1 VEKASVFNQQQKKYS
16 LIVQGGG
23 QKGAFASGVLDK
35 FIDADFDPFSLYIGT
50 SAGALNVSSF
60 VAKQRG
66 IGLDFIL
73 NYTTRERFFDMN
85 KFLQKQQPMDLD
97 WAFDFVNSGEFP
109 LDLER
114 GKQNLGDER
123 VALACIT
130 DVEELKDYYYPI
142 FADNW
147 FDVLRATCA
156 IPMLYYHDIEF
167 DGKKWVDGG
176 VSATIPV
183 EESYRRGI
191 NNIVVISTIPE
202 PKQPVTSMSPVRES
216 VEKWKKEL
224 EAGLETHIRHLKV
237 SGTKEKLTE
246 FQKQFQE
253 KVANMKADYQRL
265 TDSRLASYREQYQL
279 MAGEK
284 LNLKQWIQDN
294 EKLAKLIDIQNKR
307 TPFSRSSTS
316 HLDML
321 VSHYANHAEVE
332 QFLLSPPE
340 DVNLWHIQPK
350 HELSSKGLLSQK
362 DQILEDYEHG
372 SAVAADFLAQHHFTR

>member
-1 VEKASVFNQQQKKYS
+1 MVEGLSVFNQKDKYS

-35 FIDADFDPFSLYIGT
+35 FIDAGFDPFSLYIGT

-60 VAKQRG
+60 VTKQRG

-109 LDLER
+109 LDLSL
-114 GKQNLGDER
+114 GKQNLGDDK

-191 NNIVVISTIPE
+191 NNMVVISTIPK
-202 PKQPVTSMSPVRES
+202 PKEALMLPTSVRES
-216 VEKWKKEL
+216 LDKWKKEL
-224 EAGLETHIRHLKV
+224 EEGLEMHIRHLKV
-237 SGTKEKLTE
+237 SGTKEKLAE
-246 FQKQFQE
+246 FQKQFSA
-253 KVANMKADYQRL
+253 KVAEMKVDYQRL
-265 TDSRLASYREQYQL
+265 TGPRLESYRDQYKL
-279 MAGEK
+279 MTADK
-284 LNLKQWIQDN
+284 LNLKQWIQDKD
-294 EKLAKLIDIQNKR
+294 KLARLIDIQNKR

-332 QFLLSPPE
+332 QFLLSPPD
-340 DVNLWHIQPK
+340 DVNLWHIQPER
-350 HELSSKGLLSQK
+350 ELSSKGLLSQK

-372 SAVAADFLAQHHFTR
+372 IATAAEFLAKHHR

>member
-1 VEKASVFNQQQKKYS
+1 MVEGLSVFNQKDKYS

-35 FIDADFDPFSLYIGT
+35 FIDAGFDPFSLYIGT

-60 VAKQRG
+60 VTKQRG

-109 LDLER
+109 LDLSL
-114 GKQNLGDER
+114 GKQNLGDDK

-191 NNIVVISTIPE
+191 NNMVVISTIPK
-202 PKQPVTSMSPVRES
+202 PKESLTLPTPVRES
-216 VEKWKKEL
+216 LDKWKKEL
-224 EAGLETHIRHLKV
+224 EEGLETHIRHLKV
-237 SGTKEKLTE
+237 SGTKEKLAE
-246 FQKQFQE
+246 FQKQFSE
-253 KVANMKADYQRL
+253 KVADMKADYQRL
-265 TDSRLASYREQYQL
+265 TGPRLESYRDQYKL
-279 MAGEK
+279 MTADK
-284 LNLKQWIQDN
+284 LNLKQWIQDK
-294 EKLAKLIDIQNKR
+294 EKLARLIDIQNKR

-332 QFLLSPPE
+332 QFLLSPPD
-340 DVNLWHIQPK
+340 DVNLWHIQPER
-350 HELSSKGLLSQK
+350 ELSSKGLLSQK

-372 SAVAADFLAQHHFTR
+372 IAIAAEFLAKHHR

>member
-1 VEKASVFNQQQKKYS
+1 MFNKKEKYS

-23 QKGAFASGVLDK
+23 QKGAFAAGVLDK
-35 FIDADFDPFSLYIGT
+35 FIDVGFDPFSLYIGT

-60 VAKQRG
+60 VTKQRG
-66 IGLDFIL
+66 LGLDFIL
-73 NYTTRERFFDMN
+73 NYTTRERFFDLN
-85 KFLQKQQPMDLD
+85 KFIQKQQPMDLD
-97 WAFDFVNSGEFP
+97 WAFEFVNSGEFP
-109 LDLER
+109 LDIAQ
-114 GKQNLGDER
+114 GKANLGADR

-147 FDVLRATCA
+147 FDVLKATCA

-191 NNIVVISTIPE
+191 KNMVVISTIPE
-202 PKQPVTSMSPVRES
+202 QKAKPVASSAIRES
-216 VEKWKKEL
+216 LDKWKKEL
-224 EAGLETHIRHLKV
+224 EEGLDMHLHHLKV
-237 SGTKEKLTE
+237 SGTTERLVE
-246 FQKQFQE
+246 FQKQFSD
-253 KVANMKADYQRL
+253 KLNAMKLDYQRL
-265 TDSRLASYREQYQL
+265 TGPRLESYREQYKTLTAQ
-279 MAGEK
+279 K
-284 LNLKQWIQDN
+284 LNLSNWLS
-294 EKLAKLIDIQNKR
+294 EKDKLTHLIDVQNKR
-307 TPFSRSSTS
+307 IPFSRNGTR

-332 QFLLSPPE
+332 QFLLSPPD
-340 DVNLWHIQPK
+340 DVNLWHIQPQ
-350 HELSSKGLLSQK
+350 HELSSKGLLSQR

-372 SAVAADFLAQHHFTR
+372 FAKAGDFLTQHYNLIK

>member
-1 VEKASVFNQQQKKYS
+1 MDVFNQKEKYS

-23 QKGAFASGVLDK
+23 QKGAFAAGVLDK
-35 FIDADFDPFSLYIGT
+35 FIDVGFDPFSLYIGT

-60 VAKQRG
+60 VTKQRG
-66 IGLDFIL
+66 LGLDFIL
-73 NYTTRERFFDMN
+73 NYTTRERFFDLN
-85 KFLQKQQPMDLD
+85 KFIQKQQPMDLD
-97 WAFDFVNSGEFP
+97 WAFEFVNSGEFP
-109 LDLER
+109 LDIAQ
-114 GKQNLGDER
+114 GKANLGADR

-147 FDVLRATCA
+147 FDVLKATCA

-191 NNIVVISTIPE
+191 NNMVVISTIPE
-202 PKQPVTSMSPVRES
+202 QKAKPVASSAIRES
-216 VEKWKKEL
+216 LDKWKKEL
-224 EAGLETHIRHLKV
+224 EEGLDMHLHHLKV
-237 SGTKEKLTE
+237 SGTTERLVE
-246 FQKQFQE
+246 FQKQFSD
-253 KVANMKADYQRL
+253 KLNAMKLDYQRL
-265 TDSRLASYREQYQL
+265 TGPRLESYREQYKTLTAQ
-279 MAGEK
+279 K
-284 LNLKQWIQDN
+284 LNLSNWLS
-294 EKLAKLIDIQNKR
+294 EKDKLTHLIDVQNKR
-307 TPFSRSSTS
+307 IPFSRNGTR

-332 QFLLSPPE
+332 QFLLSPPD
-340 DVNLWHIQPK
+340 DVNLWHIQPQ

-372 SAVAADFLAQHHFTR
+372 FAKAGDFLTQHYNLIK

>member
-1 VEKASVFNQQQKKYS
+1 MFNQKEKYS

-23 QKGAFASGVLDK
+23 QKGAFAAGVLDK
-35 FIDADFDPFSLYIGT
+35 FIDVGFDPFSLYIGT

-60 VAKQRG
+60 VTKQRG
-66 IGLDFIL
+66 LGLDFIL
-73 NYTTRERFFDMN
+73 NYTTRERFFDLN
-85 KFLQKQQPMDLD
+85 KFIQKQQPMDLD
-97 WAFDFVNSGEFP
+97 WAFEFVNSGEFP
-109 LDLER
+109 LDIAQ
-114 GKQNLGDER
+114 GKANLGADR

-147 FDVLRATCA
+147 FDVLKATCA

-191 NNIVVISTIPE
+191 NNMVVISTIPE
-202 PKQPVTSMSPVRES
+202 QKAKPVASSAIRES
-216 VEKWKKEL
+216 LDKWKKEL
-224 EAGLETHIRHLKV
+224 EEGLDMHLHHLKV
-237 SGTKEKLTE
+237 SGTTERLVE
-246 FQKQFQE
+246 FQKQFSD
-253 KVANMKADYQRL
+253 KLNAMKLDYQRL
-265 TDSRLASYREQYQL
+265 TGPRLESYREQYKTLTAQ
-279 MAGEK
+279 K
-284 LNLKQWIQDN
+284 LNLSNWLS
-294 EKLAKLIDIQNKR
+294 EKDKLTHLIDVQNKR
-307 TPFSRSSTS
+307 IPFSRNGTR

-332 QFLLSPPE
+332 QFLLSPPD
-340 DVNLWHIQPK
+340 DVNLWHIQPQ

-372 SAVAADFLAQHHFTR
+372 FAKAGDFLTQHYNLIK

>member
-1 VEKASVFNQQQKKYS
+1 VFKQNQKYS

-23 QKGAFASGVLDK
+23 QKGAFAAGVLDK
-35 FIDADFDPFSLYIGT
+35 FIDVNFDPFSLYIGT

-60 VAKQRG
+60 VTKQRG
-66 IGLDFIL
+66 LGLDFIM
-73 NYTTRERFFDMN
+73 NYTTRDRFFDFN

-97 WAFDFVNSGEFP
+97 WAFEFVNSGEFP
-109 LDLER
+109 LDLAKGE
-114 GKQNLGDER
+114 QYLGEDR
-123 VALACIT
+123 IALACIT

-142 FADNW
+142 FAENW

-167 DGKKWVDGG
+167 DGKKWIDGG

-191 NNIVVISTIPE
+191 NNMVVISTIPQ
-202 PKQPVTSMSPVRES
+202 PKQQHAVTAS
-216 VEKWKKEL
+216 VKDSLEKWKKEL
-224 EAGLETHIRHLKV
+224 EAGLDTHINHLKI
-237 SGTKEKLTE
+237 SGTKEKLSE
-246 FQKQFQE
+246 FHKNFSE
-253 KVANMKADYQRL
+253 KLESIKADYQRL
-265 TDSRLASYREQYQL
+265 TGPRLESYREQNTL
-279 MAGEK
+279 KAAEK
-284 LNLKQWIQDN
+284 LKLSNWIQDK
-294 EKLAKLIDIQNKR
+294 EKLSRLIDIQNKR
-307 TPFSRSSTS
+307 VPFSRSGTS

-362 DQILEDYEHG
+362 DQIMEDYEHG
-372 SAVAADFLAQHHFTR
+372 FAMAGEFLSEHHNVSR

>member
-1 VEKASVFNQQQKKYS
+1 MGVFNKKEKYS

-23 QKGAFASGVLDK
+23 QKGAFAAGVLDK
-35 FIDADFDPFSLYIGT
+35 FIDVGFDPFSLYIGT

-60 VAKQRG
+60 VTKQRG
-66 IGLDFIL
+66 LGLDFIL
-73 NYTTRERFFDMN
+73 NYTTRERFFDLN
-85 KFLQKQQPMDLD
+85 KFIQKQQPMDLD
-97 WAFDFVNSGEFP
+97 WAFEFVNSGEFP
-109 LDLER
+109 LDIAQ
-114 GKQNLGDER
+114 GKANLGEDR

-147 FDVLRATCA
+147 FDVLKATCA

-191 NNIVVISTIPE
+191 NNMVVISTIPE
-202 PKQPVTSMSPVRES
+202 QKAKPVASSAIRES
-216 VEKWKKEL
+216 LDKWKKEL
-224 EAGLETHIRHLKV
+224 EEGLDMHLHHLKV
-237 SGTKEKLTE
+237 SGTTERLVE
-246 FQKQFQE
+246 FQKQFSD
-253 KVANMKADYQRL
+253 KLNAMKLDYQRL
-265 TDSRLASYREQYQL
+265 TGPRLESYREQYKTLTAQ
-279 MAGEK
+279 K
-284 LNLKQWIQDN
+284 LNLSNWLS
-294 EKLAKLIDIQNKR
+294 EKDKLTHLIDIQNKR
-307 TPFSRSSTS
+307 IPFSRNGTR

-332 QFLLSPPE
+332 QFLLSPPD
-340 DVNLWHIQPK
+340 DVNLWHIQPQ

-372 SAVAADFLAQHHFTR
+372 FAKAGDFLAQHYNLIK

>member
-1 VEKASVFNQQQKKYS
+1 MFNKKEKYS

-23 QKGAFASGVLDK
+23 QKGAFAAGVLDK
-35 FIDADFDPFSLYIGT
+35 FIDVGFDPFSLYIGT

-60 VAKQRG
+60 VTKQRG
-66 IGLDFIL
+66 LGLDFIL
-73 NYTTRERFFDMN
+73 NYTTRERFFDLN
-85 KFLQKQQPMDLD
+85 KFIQKQQPMDLD
-97 WAFDFVNSGEFP
+97 WAFEFVNSGEFP
-109 LDLER
+109 LDIAQ
-114 GKQNLGDER
+114 GKANLGADR

-147 FDVLRATCA
+147 FDVLKATCA

-191 NNIVVISTIPE
+191 KNMVVISTIPE
-202 PKQPVTSMSPVRES
+202 QKAKPVSSSAIRES
-216 VEKWKKEL
+216 LDKWKKEL
-224 EAGLETHIRHLKV
+224 EEGLDMHLHHLKV
-237 SGTKEKLTE
+237 SGTTERLVE
-246 FQKQFQE
+246 FQKQFSD
-253 KVANMKADYQRL
+253 KLNAMKLDYQRL
-265 TDSRLASYREQYQL
+265 TGPRLESYREQYKTLTAQ
-279 MAGEK
+279 K
-284 LNLKQWIQDN
+284 LNLSNWLS
-294 EKLAKLIDIQNKR
+294 EKDKLTHLIDVQNKR
-307 TPFSRSSTS
+307 IPFSRNGTR

-332 QFLLSPPE
+332 QFLLSPPD
-340 DVNLWHIQPK
+340 DVNLWHIQPQ
-350 HELSSKGLLSQK
+350 HELSSKGLLSQR

-372 SAVAADFLAQHHFTR
+372 FAKAGDFLTQHYNLIK

>member
-1 VEKASVFNQQQKKYS
+1 MFTEDQQYS

-35 FIDADFDPFSLYIGT
+35 FISAKFDPFSLYIGT

-60 VAKQRG
+60 VTKQEG
-66 IGLDFIL
+66 LGLDFIL
-73 NYTTRERFFDMN
+73 NYTTRGRFFDVN
-85 KFLQKQQPMDLD
+85 KLLQKQQPMDLD
-97 WAFDFVNSGEFP
+97 WAFEFVNTGEFP
-109 LDLER
+109 LNIPK
-114 GKQNLGDER
+114 GKMQLGEDK

-130 DVEELKDYYYPI
+130 DVEDLKDYYYPI

-191 NNIVVISTIPE
+191 NNMVVISTIPE
-202 PKQPVTSMSPVRES
+202 SGDKVLHSPAMES
-216 VEKWKKEL
+216 LERWKKEL
-224 EAGLETHIRHLKV
+224 EAGLAAHLNHLKI
-237 SGTKEKLTE
+237 SGTKEKLSE
-246 FQKQFQE
+246 FHRHFSEKLHTIKMDYKQFTANQAELYKIAPSE
-253 KVANMKADYQRL
+253 KR
-265 TDSRLASYREQYQL
+265 
-279 MAGEK
+279 K
-284 LNLKQWIQDN
+284 LSTWIHDN
-294 EKLAKLIDIQNKR
+294 EKLSRLIDIQNKR
-307 TPFSRSSTS
+307 IPFSRSGTS

-321 VSHYANHAEVE
+321 VAHYTNHSQIE
-332 QFLLSPPE
+332 QFLDSPPE

-350 HELSSKGLLSQK
+350 HELASKGLMSHK
-362 DQILEDYEHG
+362 DQILEDYQHG
-372 SAVAADFLAQHHFTR
+372 MAVAGEFLKQHYDK

>member
-1 VEKASVFNQQQKKYS
+1 MFNKKEKYS

-23 QKGAFASGVLDK
+23 QKGAFAAGVLDK
-35 FIDADFDPFSLYIGT
+35 FIDVGFDPFSLYIGT

-60 VAKQRG
+60 VTKQRG
-66 IGLDFIL
+66 LGLDFIL
-73 NYTTRERFFDMN
+73 NYTTRERFFDLN
-85 KFLQKQQPMDLD
+85 KFIQKQQPMDLD
-97 WAFDFVNSGEFP
+97 WAFEFVNSGEFP
-109 LDLER
+109 LDIAQ
-114 GKQNLGDER
+114 GKANLGEDR

-147 FDVLRATCA
+147 FDVLKATCA

-191 NNIVVISTIPE
+191 NNMVVISTIPE
-202 PKQPVTSMSPVRES
+202 QKAKPVASSAIRES
-216 VEKWKKEL
+216 LDKWKKEL
-224 EAGLETHIRHLKV
+224 EEGLDMHLHHLKV
-237 SGTKEKLTE
+237 SGTTERLVE
-246 FQKQFQE
+246 FQKQFSD
-253 KVANMKADYQRL
+253 KLNAMKLDYQRL
-265 TDSRLASYREQYQL
+265 TGPRLESYREQYKTLTAQ
-279 MAGEK
+279 K
-284 LNLKQWIQDN
+284 LNLSNWLS
-294 EKLAKLIDIQNKR
+294 EKDKLTHLIDIQNKR
-307 TPFSRSSTS
+307 IPFSRNGTR

-332 QFLLSPPE
+332 QFLLSPPD
-340 DVNLWHIQPK
+340 DVNLWHIQPQ

-372 SAVAADFLAQHHFTR
+372 FAKAGDFLAQHYNLIK